1 MLLEAMASGVQ
12 IVASDLPSFVDLL
25 GAPQDEQ
32 RLGEVFTVGDHRAL
46 ARAVLQVLDHPNPLR
61 AARAQQAASSYDWSR
76 VGTTRSCRLSSGAFR
91 SACWTDAGAVSDEH
105 AGDAGPDDHRCGA
118 LGLADQLAR
127 QPSPSGNTRA
137 ERTWSALDAALV
149 GRAQRAAELV
159 RMPGIDPATALLV
172 LDAAAAALE
181 PDLLMASASAPRV
194 T

>member
-32 RLGEVFTVGDHRAL
+32 RLGEIFAVGDHRAL
-46 ARAVLQVLDHPNPLR
+46 ASAVLQVLDRPNPLR
-61 AARAQQAASSYDWSR
+61 AARARQAARNYDWSS
-76 VGTTRSCRLSSGAFR
+76 VGATVLAIYRAALS
-91 SACWTDAGAVSDEH
+91 AVPTGRTER
-105 AGDAGPDDHRCGA
+105 HRMSTLEV
-118 LGLADQLAR
+118 LGLMIIVVVVLVWRITWLATR
-127 QPSPSGNTRA
+127 VHRATVRA
-137 ERTWSALDAALV
+137 ERTGRCLTPHW

-159 RMPGIDPATALLV
+159 MMPGIDPATALR

-181 PDLLMASASAPRV
+181 PELRHGERERPRV